1 MIPTAV
7 ARSRFK
13 GRRPLQSFMAN
24 KDYYK
29 GNRQSSLPGH
39 RTGAPGVH
47 VNERPGYKLLE
58 SRVRVFV
65 APRIDEILGSSL
77 KPYVPADTPVPWG
90 AKHGVF
96 ARMPAEGLTPA
107 HFLKAARKYSAAK
120 EAARRPKPK
129 EVEANTEA
137 VTGTESKAETPA
149 DVVALP
155 APAAA
160 PTPTPAAAA

>member
-29 GNRQSSLPGH
+29 GAFPLSLFFFSRYSTLTKQPAGNRQSSLPGH

-65 APRIDEILGSSL
+65 APRIDEILGSAVRALSVFSL
-77 KPYVPADTPVPWG
+77 PEND
-90 AKHGVF
+90 
-96 ARMPAEGLTPA
+96 
-107 HFLKAARKYSAAK
+107 
-120 EAARRPKPK
+120 
-129 EVEANTEA
+129 
-137 VTGTESKAETPA
+137 VTTN
-149 DVVALP
+149 
-155 APAAA
+155 
-160 PTPTPAAAA
+160 

>member
-13 GRRPLQSFMAN
+13 GRRPLQAFMAN

-29 GNRQSSLPGH
+29 DSPPSRA
-39 RTGAPGVH
+39 TAPARLVCTSTSA
-47 VNERPGYKLLE
+47 RGYKLLE

-65 APRIDEILGSSL
+65 APRIDEILGSAL

-129 EVEANTEA
+129 EVEAKTE
-137 VTGTESKAETPA
+137 TGTEAESKADVVGS

-160 PTPTPAAAA
+160 APTPAAAA